1 MRFTAAIILLA
12 ALTVTSACASA
23 KKVKPNKGE
32 TEVEQLCNYVTDQ
45 TAYYGNGIGESSDM
59 QMAKD
64 KATAAAR
71 AQIAEQLKVS
81 IERFAKQYR
90 VDVNDI
96 AETKFEDNLQTI
108 TVQTISGSAEVCSRI
123 VRTDNGKYR
132 AYVSVVLPKEEVIN
146 AIRETVKS
154 SGDAQSIDQR
164 QAEFEKSIS
173 NNIINSNQ

>member
-45 TAYYGNGIGESSDM
+45 TTYYGNGIAESTDM

-71 AQIAEQLKVS
+71 AQIAEALKVS

-90 VDVNDI
+90 VDINDVTD
-96 AETKFEDNLQTI
+96 TKFEDSLQTI
-108 TVQTISGSAEVCSRI
+108 TLQTLSGSTEVCSRI

-132 AYVSVVLPKEEVIN
+132 AYVSIGLPKEEVVN
-146 AIRETVKS
+146 AIRETVKNS
-154 SGDAQSIDQR
+154 DSQQTLDQR
-164 QAEFEKSIS
+164 QEEFEKSITD
-173 NNIINSNQ
+173 NIVNSNQ